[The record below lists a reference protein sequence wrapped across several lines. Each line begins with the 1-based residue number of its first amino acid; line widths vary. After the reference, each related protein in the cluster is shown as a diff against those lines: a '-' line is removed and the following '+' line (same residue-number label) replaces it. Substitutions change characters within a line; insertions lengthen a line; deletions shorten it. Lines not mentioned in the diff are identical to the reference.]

1 MVLWPTRSPLMAVI
15 LYPCLLLSFI
25 QVGFRGTTTDLSKQ
39 TRSVERG
46 LWRMVWGA
54 RYWTGNLGV
63 IKVYSD
69 FEEKV
74 DLPRDLLQNTD
85 IECLH
90 LFLCLITCL
99 LVVEMQIICGMWIWW
114 RNAQS
119 SLLNVAVRCRASILA
134 KKAKVVRIFFGTSE
148 QPKFKCDVVNQ
159 WQWIMASLT
168 AWISHDYNKKLP
180 F

>member
-54 RYWTGNLGV
+54 HYWTGNLGV

-74 DLPRDLLQNTD
+74 DLPRDLLRNTD

-90 LFLCLITCL
+90 LFSVWS
-99 LVVEMQIICGMWIWW
+99 LV
-114 RNAQS
+114 
-119 SLLNVAVRCRASILA
+119 SLLWKCRLYVECGFDGEMLSRLCWTLRSGAVPRYWLRRLRWWGFSLVHQSNPNSNVM
-134 KKAKVVRIFFGTSE
+134 
-148 QPKFKCDVVNQ
+148 
-159 WQWIMASLT
+159 WWIN
-168 AWISHDYNKKLP
+168 DNE
-180 F
+180 